1 MKYLTILLF
10 LLSSNIFAQ
19 GYRYYPQQQYQQ
31 IDRYQQ
37 MEQQRQQRQEFL
49 DQQYNNQ
56 QDLMNQQTQRLEVD
70 RSKPE
75 RKRDRST
82 FPGW

>member
-10 LLSSNIFAQ
+10 LLSSSVFAQ
-19 GYRYYPQQQYQQ
+19 GYGYYPQQQYQQ

-37 MEQQRQQRQEFL
+37 MEQQ
-49 DQQYNNQ
+49 
-56 QDLMNQQTQRLEVD
+56 TQRSEVD
-70 RSKPE
+70 QTRPE
-75 RKRDRST
+75 RRRNRST

>member
-10 LLSSNIFAQ
+10 LLSSSVFAQ
-19 GYRYYPQQQYQQ
+19 GYGYYPQQQYQQ

-37 MEQQRQQRQEFL
+37 MEQQRQRRQELL
-49 DQQYNNQ
+49 DQQYKNQ
-56 QDLMNQQTQRLEVD
+56 LDLMNQQTQRLEVN
-70 RSKPE
+70 RTRPE

>member
-10 LLSSNIFAQ
+10 LLSSSVFAQ
-19 GYRYYPQQQYQQ
+19 GYGYYPQQQYQQ
-31 IDRYQQ
+31 IERYQQ
-37 MEQQRQQRQEFL
+37 MEQQRQRRQEFL

-56 QDLMNQQTQRLEVD
+56 QDLMDQQTQRSEVD
-70 RSKPE
+70 QTKPE
-75 RKRDRST
+75 RRRNRST